1 MATGTLETCK
11 ESLHKNEFQIT
22 PCNTGKKKLVIPV
35 KPVLLVGCT
44 VIVSDGDSLKFCG
57 RKIFAKK
64 KTEKIL
70 KFYKLCLLL
79 YKGHTHF
86 KIFMD
91 KIIFCKI

>member
-1 MATGTLETCK
+1 MNFR
-11 ESLHKNEFQIT
+11 SLRAI
-22 PCNTGKKKLVIPV
+22 PVKKKLVIPV

-64 KTEKIL
+64 NGKIL

-86 KIFMD
+86 KNFVD
-91 KIIFCKI
+91 KIFSAKF